1 MTSGNFMDDLL
12 DYLESTTPQ
21 ERIRAARAADPGYIE
36 PVTTDWRDQTVAEV
50 GELGEAERDRGED
63 RGDPG

>member
-12 DYLESTTPQ
+12 DVLEAR
-21 ERIRAARAADPGYIE
+21 ERLRAARAADPGYQP
-36 PVTTDWRDQTVAEV
+36 PVESDWRDQTVAEV

-63 RGDPG
+63 RGDQD